1 MKFDLYTRLYLWLV
15 ARRRAVLVAT
25 LLVVGVSMIISSR
38 IRLEEDILDTLPR
51 NDRRVEEYKY
61 ALRKFRQID
70 RVYLDVGLSSDDPEM
85 LACVADEVHY
95 ALSTNEAL
103 RKILYRFEA
112 GGQSKV
118 IAYLTDALPN
128 LFTA

>member
-38 IRLEEDILDTLPR
+38 IRLEEDILDTLPK
-51 NDRRVEEYKY
+51 NDRRVQEYKY

-70 RVYLDVGLSSDDPEM
+70 RVYLDIGVSSDDPDT
-85 LACVADEVHY
+85 LARVADEVFA
-95 ALSTNEAL
+95 ALSSNAAFA
-103 RKILYRFEA
+103 KIVYRFEV
-112 GGQSKV
+112 GGHAKV
-118 IAYLTDALPN
+118 IDWLTGAL
-128 LFTA
+128 